1 VSLSEKR
8 YSKTHEWAAREG
20 ELIVVGV
27 SDYAVEQL
35 NREIVFVELPPVGK
49 SFSQGETFGVI
60 EAVKTAADLYAP
72 ISGTVEAVNER
83 IANDVNILAQDPEGE
98 GWLIKLRPTAPEE
111 WDGLMSPEAYQD
123 FIQHEGQH

>member
-8 YSKTHEWAAREG
+8 YSKTHEWGAREG